1 MDGRSS
7 LGGGRY
13 DFTFCCAQKL
23 CTGREVQL
31 QPAPPF
37 SGIHRHQIQ
46 YYFYIPTH
54 TMPSKGH
61 SHIPATYVLQL
72 PLQLLAQPINI
83 SYYFEKNIIF
93 SLPSFFT
100 FMVYKKEEIKSE
112 IDLKDSNKL
121 QFPFTLHILH
131 ARHIVECHTLKHIRI
146 KSVGKDR
153 SFG

>member
-1 MDGRSS
+1 MISHSVVHRSS
-7 LGGGRY
+7 
-13 DFTFCCAQKL
+13 AQVVMCSCSL
-23 CTGREVQL
+23 HHHSAASTGTKYSTISTYPHTQCQAR
-31 QPAPPF
+31 
-37 SGIHRHQIQ
+37 G
-46 YYFYIPTH
+46 TH
-54 TMPSKGH
+54 TFQLHTYYNCLCNSQLNPSTFHTTSK
-61 SHIPATYVLQL
+61 
-72 PLQLLAQPINI
+72 
-83 SYYFEKNIIF
+83 KNIIF

>member
-1 MDGRSS
+1 
-7 LGGGRY
+7 
-13 DFTFCCAQKL
+13 
-23 CTGREVQL
+23 
-31 QPAPPF
+31 
-37 SGIHRHQIQ
+37 
-46 YYFYIPTH
+46 
-54 TMPSKGH
+54 MPSKGH

-121 QFPFTLHILH
+121 QFPFALHILN
-131 ARHIVECHTLKHIRI
+131 ARNIVECHTLKHIRI

>member
-1 MDGRSS
+1 MGEVVWEGAGMISHSVVHRSS
-7 LGGGRY
+7 
-13 DFTFCCAQKL
+13 AQVVMCSCSL
-23 CTGREVQL
+23 HHHSAASTGTKYSTISTYPHTHNAKQGALTHSSYIRTTTAFATL
-31 QPAPPF
+31 
-37 SGIHRHQIQ
+37 SSTHQHFI
-46 YYFYIPTH
+46 
-54 TMPSKGH
+54 
-61 SHIPATYVLQL
+61 
-72 PLQLLAQPINI
+72 LLW
-83 SYYFEKNIIF
+83 KNIIF

-131 ARHIVECHTLKHIRI
+131 ARHILECHTLKHIRI